1 MLHSGIIKAPAA
13 IQFHAG
19 IHDGTNN
26 VGISDADHTETVS
39 KDIA

>member
-26 VGISDADHTETVS
+26 VVISEMP
-39 KDIA
+39 K

>member
-19 IHDGTNN
+19 IHDGTNR
-26 VGISDADHTETVS
+26 VGIREMQ
-39 KDIA
+39 K